1 MPEKTALKV
10 NNYGVMPV
18 SAILSFA
25 TVIMLILKSLNII
38 TVSWFIVFSPIAIW
52 LGVVVSAGIVF
63 VGVISLVALL
73 QVRK

>member
-18 SAILSFA
+18 STILSLA

-52 LGVVVSAGIVF
+52 LGVVISAGMVF

>member
-18 SAILSFA
+18 SAILSLA

-38 TVSWFIVFSPIAIW
+38 TVSWFIVFSP
-52 LGVVVSAGIVF
+52 
-63 VGVISLVALL
+63 
-73 QVRK
+73 

>member
-52 LGVVVSAGIVF
+52 LGVVISAGIVF

>member
-52 LGVVVSAGIVF
+52 LGVVISAGMVF

>member
-18 SAILSFA
+18 SAILSLA

-38 TVSWFIVFSPIAIW
+38 TVPWFIVFSPIAIW
-52 LGVVVSAGIVF
+52 IGVVISAGMVF